1 MGVKRKTASFVP
13 VLWMVLFLMAS
24 SPLVL
29 PAPAGAGLPP
39 AKQSRSGPEAALE
52 EQYEAALREVR
63 RAHPDLSLPED
74 DTPKYLVRAVEI
86 TGNTLLSAR
95 DLWGDL
101 PVLCVKTGKDPNAPP
116 EAYDFRVLKDVLQAP
131 GAVRQVSTRTIK
143 GFTEYLVARYHE
155 RGYAGIYVYVSAKA
169 IQAEDASATGARRL
183 ENDLLPVRIIEGKI
197 ASVEMRHYDASGNK
211 KETGRLKDSLVATWS
226 PAQPGS
232 EIRTKPLDDFVRLLN
247 ENPDR
252 YVRHSVSTGKEP
264 NSLDLT
270 YSLYEANP
278 WHPYVQIDNSGTDQR
293 QWSPRLG
300 FFNTN
305 LTGRDDRASVMY
317 QVNVTDPLENYAAFG
332 SYGIPFLTPR
342 LRLSA
347 FGGYSEFDI
356 TPDATGGLVSFL
368 GAGSFFGGN
377 LRYNV
382 TQWRGWFLDLTGSA
396 SAENSRIH
404 SELGIDSD
412 VDMRLL
418 GLGFEIHRA
427 EGLSGTSVA
436 FERLEN
442 VGGSSA
448 EEFAEARTGAARHFA
463 KYSIV
468 ATHTRYLDEAKRNHL
483 GGSFRS
489 IFSNDRLVPAK
500 MTTFGGLY
508 SVRGYPEDVLVADGG
523 FLASLEYRRLLV
535 GDLGGAEPGKDSPKK
550 KGKPIGISLL
560 GFTDYG
566 RAQIKDPLPGEIGAQ
581 DLWGIGLGTLITRG
595 QNFEARIYYGWAL
608 REIVRPSDGRLL
620 ADEGDGAWNFSF
632 LYRW

>member
-1 MGVKRKTASFVP
+1 MGVERKTASFVP
-13 VLWMVLFLMAS
+13 VSWMVLFLVAS
-24 SPLVL
+24 SPPVL
-29 PAPAGAGLPP
+29 PARAGQATLD
-39 AKQSRSGPEAALE
+39 
-52 EQYEAALREVR
+52 EQYEATLREVR
-63 RAHPDLSLPED
+63 RAHPNLSLPED
-74 DTPKYLVRAVEI
+74 DTPKYLVRAAEI

-95 DLWGDL
+95 DLWEDL
-101 PVLCVKTGKDPNAPP
+101 PVLCVKRNKDPNIPP
-116 EAYDFRVLKDVLQAP
+116 EAYDFRVLKDVLRAP
-131 GAVRQVSTRTIK
+131 GALRPVSTRAIK
-143 GFTEYLVARYHE
+143 GFTEYLLAQYHE

-169 IQAEDASATGARRL
+169 IQAEPAGQRPSGPGAATDARRL
-183 ENDLLPVRIIEGKI
+183 ENDLLPFRIVEGRVG
-197 ASVEMRHYDASGNK
+197 SVAIRHYDPNG
-211 KETGRLKDSLVATWS
+211 TRRDQGRLKDSLVTKWS
-226 PAQPGS
+226 PARPGG

-252 YVRHSVSTGKEP
+252 FVRHSVSTGSEP

-270 YSLYEANP
+270 YALYEANP
-278 WHPYVQIDNSGTDQR
+278 WHPYIQVDNSGTDER
-293 QWSPRLG
+293 QWSPRIG

-317 QVNVTDPLENYAAFG
+317 QADVGDPLENYAAFG
-332 SYGIPFLTPR
+332 SYGIPLLTPR
-342 LRLSA
+342 LRVSV

-356 TPDATGGLVSFL
+356 TPQATGGLVSFL
-368 GAGSFFGGN
+368 GAGSFYGGN

-382 TQWRGWFLDLTGSA
+382 LQLHGWFLDLTGSA
-396 SAENSRIH
+396 SAENSRIRSDLGTD
-404 SELGIDSD
+404 SE

-418 GLGFEIHRA
+418 GLGFEVHRTDT
-427 EGLSGTSVA
+427 LSGTSVA

-442 VGGSSA
+442 IGGSRA
-448 EEFAEARTGAARHFA
+448 ATFDEARAGAARDFA

-468 ATHTRYLDEAKRNHL
+468 ASHTRFLDEGKINHL
-483 GGSFRS
+483 GASFRS

-523 FLASLEYRRLLV
+523 IIASLEYRRLLV
-535 GDLGGAEPGKDSPKK
+535 GDLLGEDPGDGSTKK
-550 KGKPIGISLL
+550 KAKPIGISLI

-566 RAQIKDPLPGEIGAQ
+566 RAQMKDPLPGEIGHQ
-581 DLWGIGLGTLITRG
+581 DLWGIGLGTLLTRG
-595 QNFEARIYYGWAL
+595 RNFEARIYYGWAL